1 MAPDHRHVFLSRS
14 SAEAPERDLR
24 DGVIDVAPKLTHV
37 EILWIRRRVENRI
50 RFGRIDQQHVID
62 RHWRVVS
69 FAPDSIFAFLRWASN
84 AYGTA
89 YSQIDILRAVAPG
102 EGYVTAPHVHPGGD
116 SLLHISGWPRVE
128 KVLHAIEVVEA
139 LGIDPAD
146 VAPDYWRHVHNRLSA
161 GDRPQSYTRTR
172 HHAWLRRKRVMR

>member
-1 MAPDHRHVFLSRS
+1 MTARVFLRQQGASRQ
-14 SAEAPERDLR
+14 APHDST
-24 DGVIDVAPKLTHV
+24 IAAAPTLTHV
-37 EILWIRRRVENRI
+37 DVLWIRQRVENRV
-50 RFGRIDQQHVID
+50 RFGRIEQQHVID

-84 AYGTA
+84 AYGTVQ
-89 YSQIDILRAVAPG
+89 SQIDILRAVAPG
-102 EGYVTAPHVHPGGD
+102 EGYTTVANVHPGGD

-128 KVLHAIEVVEA
+128 KVLHAIEVVES

-161 GDRPQSYTRTR
+161 GDRPQHYTRTR
-172 HHAWLRRKRVMR
+172 HHAWLRRKRVMQ

>member
-1 MAPDHRHVFLSRS
+1 MTAPFFLRQQAARASRQHPHDS
-14 SAEAPERDLR
+14 T
-24 DGVIDVAPKLTHV
+24 IDAALELTHV
-37 EILWIRRRVENRI
+37 DVLWISQRVENRV
-50 RFGRIDQQHVID
+50 RFGRIEQQHVID

-102 EGYVTAPHVHPGGD
+102 ECYVTAPHVHPGGD

-128 KVLHAIEVVEA
+128 KVLQAIEVAEA

-161 GDRPQSYTRTR
+161 GDRPQPYTQTR